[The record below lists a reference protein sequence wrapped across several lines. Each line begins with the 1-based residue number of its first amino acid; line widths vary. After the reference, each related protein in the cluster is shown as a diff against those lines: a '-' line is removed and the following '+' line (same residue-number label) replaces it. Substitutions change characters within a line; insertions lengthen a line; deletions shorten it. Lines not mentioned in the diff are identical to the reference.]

1 MSSISTKIIVAGAS
15 GFVGK
20 NLRNFLY
27 EKKLNALA
35 ISRKNFH
42 KHPSE
47 IKMITTNLSDPKLQS
62 KLKNY
67 DALINLIGIGRQT
80 PKSTFEEINLN
91 LTKDVIK
98 TCKNTGIKKI
108 IFISGLGVSKNNTS
122 NYFASKYKAEKEII
136 NSGLDYTIFRASYI
150 IGKTDHL
157 TKALSKQMKKGI
169 IVIPG
174 SGKYRLQ
181 PISVLDVTKI
191 ILEAVLEKKF
201 SRKIIDLAGPQKISF
216 EDFVKLFVK
225 NTGTKIKKISLK
237 NAYDEAK
244 QNPKAVY
251 GLESLNILVG
261 DYTSDIKQLQ
271 KLSNVKLTTVAEFLQ
286 SSSLS

>member
-1 MSSISTKIIVAGAS
+1 MSSISTRIVVAGAS

-20 NLRNFLY
+20 NLRSFLH
-27 EKKLNALA
+27 ENKLNVLA
-35 ISRKNFH
+35 ISRKNFR
-42 KHPSE
+42 KYPSE
-47 IKMITTNLSDPKLQS
+47 VKIISTNLSDPKLQS

-91 LTKDVIK
+91 LTKDVIE

-108 IFISGLGVSKNNTS
+108 IFISGLGVSRS
-122 NYFASKYKAEKEII
+122 NKSDYFVSKYKAEREII

-157 TKALSKQMKKGI
+157 TKALSKQMKKGV

-191 ILEAVLEKKF
+191 ILEAILEKKF
-201 SRKIIDLAGPQKISF
+201 SRKIIELVGPQKISF
-216 EDFVKLFVK
+216 EDFVKLFAK
-225 NTGTKIKKISLK
+225 NTETKIKKINLDD
-237 NAYDEAK
+237 AYDEAK
-244 QNPKAVY
+244 HNTKAVY

-261 DYTSDIKQLQ
+261 DYISDGKQLQ
-271 KLSNVKLTTVAEFLQ
+271 KLSNIKLTTVAEFLQ
-286 SSSLS
+286 SSGLS

>member
-1 MSSISTKIIVAGAS
+1 MSSVSTRMVVVGAN

-27 EKKLNALA
+27 ENKLNVLS

-47 IKMITTNLSDPKLQS
+47 VKIISTNLTDPKFES

-67 DALINLIGIGRQT
+67 DALIHLIGIGRRT
-80 PKSTFEEINLN
+80 SKSTFEEINLS

-98 TCKNTGIKKI
+98 TCKNVGIKKI
-108 IFISGLGVSKNNTS
+108 VFISGLGVSKSNTS
-122 NYFASKYKAEKEII
+122 DYFTSKYKAEQEII

-150 IGKTDHL
+150 MGKTDHL
-157 TKALSKQMKKGI
+157 TKALSKQMKNGV

-181 PISVLDVTKI
+181 PIFVLDVAKI

-201 SRKIIDLAGPQKISF
+201 SKKIIDLVGPQKISF
-216 EDFVKLFVK
+216 EDFVKLFAK
-225 NTGTKIKKISLK
+225 NTGTKIEKITIK
-237 NAYDEAK
+237 DAYDEAK
-244 QNPKAVY
+244 RNVKAVY

-261 DYTSDIKQLQ
+261 DYTSDGKLLQ
-271 KLSNVKLTTVAEFLQ
+271 KLSDVKLTTIREFLQ
-286 SSSLS
+286 TSRVS